1 MLILRIVFT
10 QKNML
15 IYQNI
20 AAVDLFAR
28 APEHQQRGVF
38 FLISL
43 LATNTSCLGPQKAI
57 EGV

>member
-1 MLILRIVFT
+1 MRIVFA

-15 IYQNI
+15 IYQNL